1 MNFMKIKDK
10 KKESIIFIFLTQFIR
25 IEHVFGW
32 SAISFGGFI
41 LGISSIDISSNF
53 IPFIV
58 FIISTFCI
66 ISFTFSINNYYDA
79 DSDRNNPRRKDFN
92 AIASGK
98 ISKKTAI
105 ILNSFLVVI
114 PLVVTLIFKFYV
126 FLFCIL
132 FIIWM
137 WIYSSPPF
145 RLKSSPGMDIVWH
158 FFAFVIFVIWG
169 SYIAGT
175 IGLINWLAAISIGAF
190 SLIGQVE
197 NHIFDY
203 NFDKESGTKTLA
215 VLIGLDKTN
224 KILIILTIFHLILL
238 IPLILLYTLSYYIT
252 IILTFIISVIG
263 FIFLKGKKDITSV
276 KMLFVKYSTNILG
289 GAVYISCLIY
299 HILFL
304 LEMKTLGLLNSIGI
318 P

>member
-1 MNFMKIKDK
+1 
-10 KKESIIFIFLTQFIR
+10 
-25 IEHVFGW
+25 
-32 SAISFGGFI
+32 
-41 LGISSIDISSNF
+41 
-53 IPFIV
+53 
-58 FIISTFCI
+58 
-66 ISFTFSINNYYDA
+66 
-79 DSDRNNPRRKDFN
+79 
-92 AIASGK
+92 
-98 ISKKTAI
+98 
-105 ILNSFLVVI
+105 
-114 PLVVTLIFKFYV
+114 
-126 FLFCIL
+126 
-132 FIIWM
+132 
-137 WIYSSPPF
+137 
-145 RLKSSPGMDIVWH
+145 MDIVWH